1 CHLGAYHASCHL
13 SSPAPCRPSTAL
25 SIALDGSACRH
36 RPARQRVVSPS
47 PFVCR
52 CDGISLETLPVMA
65 SANPLRRLTTVV
77 WGDWQTNALW
87 QRILKY
93 SIACAIAVII
103 AILPPFEANST
114 FLTPM
119 VIVFAHPGQRMGVM
133 IESLLMILF
142 GSLLGL
148 AWSLL
153 GLYLSSLVEAV
164 SPPASYALRALFLL
178 VCVLLH
184 GYVRSSSPRMFNFVF
199 FLLVAALLAI
209 QLPST
214 ATASLFTT
222 IYIPILLG
230 GGVLLVVNLAIFPE
244 LSSSYLGSSTINTL
258 SETMDTLTRATH
270 WFVTPGGDVEE
281 AKDQQPRLGAALPN
295 RSGHRSLKHGKR
307 RRKCHVRKSI
317 SEFPNPFHTARSQ
330 SSFAAVP
337 PHLTTLAHLTEQKPK
352 LRAQLSRCKTAQ
364 DEVNFEISIS
374 SLPPMAMKPVS
385 TQYMAGMVQN
395 IITLIGACENKL
407 VLVGKD
413 SNEDESS
420 TDKEE
425 QDLPIAPKPSAEP
438 PQPTPTARPKDK
450 KRKSHFNKVD
460 SVKPV
465 KEIEKTGSAQL
476 LESILTR
483 IHDPVQEFQC
493 SLNEAV
499 SLVISCLACCFDVP
513 TLPSGA
519 PTPKGIPLEEIDLR
533 IDQFIDSL
541 TLFDTRSA
549 EELKRATMDQTG
561 QSVDFM
567 PRMETFLVSSFILAF
582 RDSAA
587 QVLQMLRHARHLVEK
602 RQRRHDRLR
611 LWMPQKTSIRQWLST
626 GGESDAMVLPENAT
640 KAARTGKDGRAVAP
654 SAQSEGLPSGNK
666 KLSRQA
672 ADEEFSIGLNKN
684 EQRQKSER
692 PVEARQR
699 PKRKSNAANTGW
711 LARTRARAAD
721 IMEWAQD
728 SDDVDYALKL
738 AIAIFIVTW
747 PAFVA
752 SWNAW
757 YTDVRGVWAPLQL
770 IVVFEVAIGTSLFM
784 FAVRLFGVVFGCV
797 VGYLA
802 NEIGRGNRIAVVV
815 ILLFGVV
822 PSVYIQVAT
831 KYVKAGIMSIVSMAV
846 VALAAVRKS
855 STAYEVFYKR
865 LVAFLVGGLVAML
878 VEIVIAPARVRDR
891 LVESLSASV
900 RQVQKMQAALAVG
913 IDGPERPN
921 IRSHTLLARFNH
933 ARDKA
938 QGALAAAESF
948 LPFCLSE
955 PRLKGSFKPIA
966 PIYREIIYVL
976 HQIIDRMDNVVQLR
990 RAYGSS
996 ILEDLNPKVY
1006 AYRRNVAASST
1017 LILFSVDEAL
1027 TTWLPLPQFIPSA
1040 RLAQL
1045 RLINRV
1051 REILTSS
1058 NSGGPKAGLVK
1069 TLEAKT
1075 KLDEETADIITKRK
1089 FLSWNASTAGQM
1101 EIIEYLEELVE
1112 LVKLLVGV
1120 NAFRSGMLERPSYRQ
1135 YIRHVET
1142 NQEPTAEVGSTRSG
1156 TSAPAA
1162 PADEHRHNTFF
1173 PAQGLR
1179 ASQSLRGAATVSQLA
1194 GRSERSGESNA
1205 QSDGA
1210 ADDNESEDGDSG
1222 IPRSLQRVG
1231 TRLRQDNAVI
1241 RRRAFTVGGA
1251 A

>member
-1 CHLGAYHASCHL
+1 M
-13 SSPAPCRPSTAL
+13 APSDA
-25 SIALDGSACRH
+25 
-36 RPARQRVVSPS
+36 
-47 PFVCR
+47 
-52 CDGISLETLPVMA
+52 
-65 SANPLRRLTTVV
+65 LRRLITVV

-93 SIACAIAVII
+93 SIACTIAVVI
-103 AILPPFEANST
+103 AILPPFQANST

-119 VIVFAHPGQRMGVM
+119 VTVFAHPGQRMGVM
-133 IESLLMILF
+133 IESLLLILL

-153 GLYLSSLVEAV
+153 GLYLSSLVEGIN
-164 SPPASYALRALFLL
+164 PPASFTIRALFLL

-184 GYVRSSSPRMFNFVF
+184 GYVRSSSPRLSNFVF
-199 FLLVAALLAI
+199 FLLVTALLTI

-258 SETMDTLTRATH
+258 SETVDTLTRATH

-281 AKDQQPRLGAALPN
+281 TRLGAALTN
-295 RSGHRSLKHGKR
+295 KSSRGTRKHGKR
-307 RRKCHVRKSI
+307 RRKGHVRKFL
-317 SEFPNPFHTARSQ
+317 SEFPNPFQTARSR

-337 PHLTTLAHLTEQKPK
+337 PHLTTLAHLTGQKPK
-352 LRAQLSRCKTAQ
+352 LRAQLSRCKAAQ

-374 SLPPMAMKPVS
+374 SLPPMAMKPIS
-385 TQYMAGMVQN
+385 TQYMTGMVQN
-395 IITLIGACENKL
+395 IITLIGACENKFI
-407 VLVGKD
+407 VVGKD
-413 SNEDESS
+413 DNTEESS

-425 QDLPIAPKPSAEP
+425 QDLPITPKPAAEP
-438 PQPTPTARPKDK
+438 AQTTPTARPKFS
-450 KRKSHFNKVD
+450 KRKSHFDKVD

-465 KEIEKTGSAQL
+465 KEIEAGSAEL
-476 LESILTR
+476 LESVLAR
-483 IHDPVQEFQC
+483 IQDPVQEFQG
-493 SLNEAV
+493 SLNDAA
-499 SLVISCLACCFDVP
+499 SLVMLCLAYCFDVP

-533 IDQFIDSL
+533 IDQFTDSL
-541 TLFDTRSA
+541 RLFDTRSA
-549 EELKRATMDQTG
+549 EELKRAMMDQTG

-567 PRMETFLVSSFILAF
+567 PRMETFLVSSFLLSF

-587 QVLQMLRHARHLVEK
+587 QVLEMLRHARYLVDK
-602 RQRRHDRLR
+602 RQRRHDRSR
-611 LWMPQKTSIRQWLST
+611 LWMPQYTSIRQWLST
-626 GGESDAMVLPENAT
+626 RGEADAMVLPEKAK
-640 KAARTGKDGRAVAP
+640 KAARTGKDGRAVAA
-654 SAQSEGLPSGNK
+654 STQSEDLPSRSGQ
-666 KLSRQA
+666 LSKQR
-672 ADEEFSIGLNKN
+672 ADEESSIGQNKN
-684 EQRQKSER
+684 AKRQKSEKLVEPRRR
-692 PVEARQR
+692 PR
-699 PKRKSNAANTGW
+699 RKPNAANTGL
-711 LARTRARAAD
+711 LARTRAKAAD
-721 IMEWAQD
+721 IMEWAQG

-738 AIAIFIVTW
+738 AIAVFIVTW

-752 SWNAW
+752 SWNEW
-757 YTDVRGVWAPLQL
+757 YTDVRGVWAPMQL
-770 IVVFEVAIGTSLFM
+770 ILVFEVAIGTSLFT

-831 KYVKAGIMSIVSMAV
+831 KYVKAGMISIVSMAV
-846 VALAAVRKS
+846 VALGKSPITASLEVKLTLHLAAVSTS
-855 STAYEVFYKR
+855 SPAYDVFYKR

-878 VEIVIAPARVRDR
+878 VEIAIAPVRARDR

-913 IDGPERPN
+913 IDGSERPD
-921 IRSHTLLARFNH
+921 IRSDTLLARFNH

-938 QGALAAAESF
+938 QGTLAAAETF

-966 PIYREIIYVL
+966 PIYQEIIYVL
-976 HQIIDRMDNVVQLR
+976 HQIIDRMGNVLQLR

-1017 LILFSVDEAL
+1017 LILFSVNEAL
-1027 TTWLPLPQFIPSA
+1027 TTWLPLPQFIPST

-1051 REILTSS
+1051 REILMLS
-1058 NSGGPKAGLVK
+1058 NSGGSKADPVK
-1069 TLEAKT
+1069 NLEAT
-1075 KLDEETADIITKRK
+1075 TELGEETAELITKRR

-1101 EIIEYLEELVE
+1101 EIIEYLEELVD

-1120 NAFRSGMLERPSYRQ
+1120 NAFRSGMLERPNYRQ
-1135 YIRHVET
+1135 FIRHVET
-1142 NQEPTAEVGSTRSG
+1142 SQEPMAKVRSTRSG
-1156 TSAPAA
+1156 TLA
-1162 PADEHRHNTFF
+1162 PADEHGHSALAS
-1173 PAQGLR
+1173 AQDPRAGPPLR
-1179 ASQSLRGAATVSQLA
+1179 RAATVSEQA
-1194 GRSERSGESNA
+1194 VRSGESNA
-1205 QSDGA
+1205 RNDGP
-1210 ADDNESEDGDSG
+1210 ADDDIESEDEDGG
-1222 IPRSLQRVG
+1222 IPQSLQRVR
-1231 TRLRQDNAVI
+1231 TRLRQDNTVV
-1241 RRRAFTVGGA
+1241 RRRAFTVGGRRA
-1251 A
+1251 

>member
-1 CHLGAYHASCHL
+1 
-13 SSPAPCRPSTAL
+13 
-25 SIALDGSACRH
+25 
-36 RPARQRVVSPS
+36 
-47 PFVCR
+47 
-52 CDGISLETLPVMA
+52 MA
-65 SANPLRRLTTVV
+65 SSNPLRRLATVV
-77 WGDWQTNALW
+77 WGDWQTNTLW

-93 SIACAIAVII
+93 SIACTIAVII
-103 AILPPFEANST
+103 AIQPPFKANAT
-114 FLTPM
+114 FLMPM
-119 VIVFAHPGQRMGVM
+119 VTVFAHPGQRMGVM

-153 GLYLSSLVEAV
+153 GLYLSSLVDDV
-164 SPPASYALRALFLL
+164 NPLASYTIRALFLL

-184 GYVRSSSPRMFNFVF
+184 GYVRSSSPRLFNFVF
-199 FLLVAALLAI
+199 FLLVAALLTI

-258 SETMDTLTRATH
+258 SETVDTLTRATH

-281 AKDQQPRLGAALPN
+281 AKDQQPRFGAALTN
-295 RSGHRSLKHGKR
+295 KSSRGTLQHGKR
-307 RRKCHVRKSI
+307 RRKGHVRKFV
-317 SEFPNPFHTARSQ
+317 SEFPNPFHTPTSQ
-330 SSFAAVP
+330 SGFAAVP

-352 LRAQLSRCKTAQ
+352 LRKQLSRCQAAQ

-374 SLPPMAMKPVS
+374 SLPPMAMKPIS
-385 TQYMAGMVQN
+385 TQYMTGMVQN
-395 IITLIGACENKL
+395 IITLIGACENKF
-407 VLVGKD
+407 VVVGKD
-413 SNEDESS
+413 DNTDESP
-420 TDKEE
+420 TDKEG
-425 QDLPIAPKPSAEP
+425 QDLLVIPRPAAEP
-438 PQPTPTARPKDK
+438 PQLTPTK
-450 KRKSHFNKVD
+450 KKSHLNKVD

-465 KEIEKTGSAQL
+465 KEIEASSAQL
-476 LESILTR
+476 LESILAR
-483 IHDPVQEFQC
+483 IQDPVQEFQG
-493 SLNEAV
+493 SLNDAV
-499 SLVISCLACCFDVP
+499 SLVISCLAYCFDVP

-519 PTPKGIPLEEIDLR
+519 STPKGVPLEEIDLR

-567 PRMETFLVSSFILAF
+567 PRMETFLISSFILAF

-587 QVLQMLRHARHLVEK
+587 QVLEMLRHARYLVDK
-602 RQRRHDRLR
+602 RQRRHDRSR
-611 LWMPQKTSIRQWLST
+611 LWMPQYTSIRQWLST
-626 GGESDAMVLPENAT
+626 GGESDAMALPKKAT
-640 KAARTGKDGRAVAP
+640 KATRTGKDGRAVAA
-654 SAQSEGLPSGNK
+654 STQNEGLPSSSEQ
-666 KLSRQA
+666 LSKQA
-672 ADEEFSIGLNKN
+672 ADEESSIGQNRN
-684 EQRQKSER
+684 GERQESEK
-692 PVEARQR
+692 PVEPRRR
-699 PKRKSNAANTGW
+699 PRRKSNATNTGW
-711 LARTRARAAD
+711 LARTRAKAAD
-721 IMEWAQD
+721 IIEWAQD
-728 SDDVDYALKL
+728 SDDLDYALKL
-738 AIAIFIVTW
+738 AIAVFIVTW

-757 YTDVRGVWAPLQL
+757 YSDVRGVWAPMQL
-770 IVVFEVAIGTSLFM
+770 ILVFEVAIGTSLFM

-802 NEIGRGNRIAVVV
+802 NEIGRGNGIAVVV

-831 KYVKAGIMSIVSMAV
+831 KYVKAGMISIVSMAV
-846 VALAAVRKS
+846 VALAAVNAS
-855 STAYEVFYKR
+855 STAYGVFYKR

-878 VEIVIAPARVRDR
+878 VEIAIAPVRARDR

-900 RQVQKMQAALAVG
+900 RQIQKMQAALAVG
-913 IDGPERPN
+913 IDRPEHPN

-938 QGALAAAESF
+938 QGTLAAAETF

-955 PRLKGSFKPIA
+955 PRLKGSFKPIT
-966 PIYREIIYVL
+966 PVYREIIYVL

-996 ILEDLNPKVY
+996 ILEDLNHDVH
-1006 AYRRNVAASST
+1006 AYRRDVAAGST
-1017 LILFSVDEAL
+1017 LILFSVNEAL

-1051 REILTSS
+1051 RDIVMS
-1058 NSGGPKAGLVK
+1058 NSGGSKPDLVK
-1069 TLEAKT
+1069 NREAKT
-1075 KLDEETADIITKRK
+1075 KLDEETADLITKRK

-1120 NAFRSGMLERPSYRQ
+1120 NAFRSGMLERPKYRQ
-1135 YIRHVET
+1135 YIRQVET
-1142 NQEPTAEVGSTRSG
+1142 NQEPMAKVRSTRSG
-1156 TSAPAA
+1156 TSAPA
-1162 PADEHRHNTFF
+1162 DEHGHSTLAS
-1173 PAQGLR
+1173 AQDPR
-1179 ASQSLRGAATVSQLA
+1179 AGPSLSRAATVSQQA
-1194 GRSERSGESNA
+1194 GKSRESHA
-1205 QSDGA
+1205 QKDGP
-1210 ADDNESEDGDSG
+1210 ADDDTASEDEDGG
-1222 IPRSLQRVG
+1222 LPRSLQRVG
-1231 TRLRQDNAVI
+1231 TRLRQDNTVV
-1241 RRRAFTVGGA
+1241 RRRAFTFGGRRA
-1251 A
+1251 